1 MEDRYDRLMAICLKR
16 GIFYPSSE
24 IHNGP
29 AGFFDYGSIGT
40 RIKRNWENCWR
51 YFFLKELDE
60 PFFEIDTSN
69 IMPEGVFKASGHLT
83 DFVDPIARCEKC
95 GFSEKANQIVEE
107 NLKENY
113 EGMTPK
119 ELDEVIKKHNIKCP
133 KCGGKFK
140 EVGVL
145 GMMFGFTIGEDYNG
159 YLRPETAQ
167 GSYVSFKREYA
178 ANREKLP
185 FGLAIIGRAY
195 RNEISPRQGL
205 FRMRE
210 FTQAELQVFF
220 DHAKIDQHPRFDEI
234 AKNEVTVV
242 LAKERKK
249 GEQKLSIAELHKKGY
264 PKMYLYYMARIR
276 EFYDSLGLAIRFFEK
291 NDEERAFY
299 NKYQFDGEVHFPSF
313 QKHVEVLGLHYR
325 TDRDL
330 SGHQKISN
338 QDLTVTKD
346 GKKILAHVIEL
357 SFGVDRNVFALLDNG
372 FKFDSKRAYIHLPK
386 KIAPYIAGVY
396 PLVNK
401 DGIDDKARAI
411 FDLLKKKFEVF
422 YDDGGSIGRRYARAD
437 EIGIYYGLTV
447 DYDSLKDEDVTI
459 RDIET
464 TKQVRKKIED
474 LPDFFSDM

>member
-1 MEDRYDRLMAICLKR
+1 MEDRYDRLLAICLKR

-40 RIKRNWENCWR
+40 KIKRNWENYWR

-60 PFFEIDTSN
+60 PFFEIDAST

-83 DFVDPIARCEKC
+83 DFVDPIAKCEKC

-107 NLKENY
+107 SLKESF

-119 ELDEVIKKHNIKCP
+119 ELDELIKKHNIKCP
-133 KCGGKFK
+133 KCGGKLK

-145 GMMFGFTIGEDYNG
+145 GMMFGFDIGEDYKG

-178 ANREKLP
+178 VNREKLP

-210 FTQAELQVFF
+210 FTQAELQIFF
-220 DHAKIDQHPRFDEI
+220 DHAKIDQHPRFSEI
-234 AKNEVTVV
+234 AKAEVTVV

-249 GEQKLSIAELHKKGY
+249 GEQKLTIIELHKKGY
-264 PKMYLYYMARIR
+264 PKMYLYYMARIK
-276 EFYDSLGLAIRFFEK
+276 EFYDSLQLKIRFFEK

-299 NKYQFDGEVHFPSF
+299 NKYQFDGEVHFPGF
-313 QKHVEVLGLHYR
+313 QKHIEVLGLHYR
-325 TDRDL
+325 TDHDL
-330 SGHQKISN
+330 AGHQKVSK

-346 GKKILAHVIEL
+346 GKKVLAHVIEL
-357 SFGVDRNVFALLDNG
+357 SFGVDRNVLALLDNG
-372 FKFDSKRAYIHLPK
+372 FKNDEKRAYIHLPK
-386 KIAPYIAGVY
+386 RIAPYITGIY

-411 FDLLKKKFEVF
+411 YDLLRRDHDVF

-437 EIGIYYGLTV
+437 EIGIYYGITV
-447 DYDSLKDEDVTI
+447 DYDSLKSEDVTV

-464 TKQVRKKIED
+464 TKQVRKKIEE
-474 LPDFFSDM
+474 LPDFLDM